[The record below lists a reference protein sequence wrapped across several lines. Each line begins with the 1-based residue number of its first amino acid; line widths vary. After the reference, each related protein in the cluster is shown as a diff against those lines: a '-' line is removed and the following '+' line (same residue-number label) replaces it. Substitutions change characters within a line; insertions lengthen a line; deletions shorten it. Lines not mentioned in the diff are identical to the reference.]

1 MRTKSWTVKIDIS
14 EDEADERTQA
24 RAVLSAQGSRWHE
37 SVGVARRNPSDRAVP
52 EIGDELAAGRA
63 LMDLA
68 DKLLG
73 DAAEDVA
80 QYAGTSRPAAPVT
93 SAGPVSERP
102 SG

>member
-1 MRTKSWTVKIDIS
+1 MQSKEWTVHIYIS
-14 EDEADERTQA
+14 EDDTDKRTLA
-24 RAVLSAQGSRWHE
+24 RAVLSAQDSEWHE
-37 SVGVARRNPSDRAVP
+37 SVGIARRNPDDRAVP

-80 QYAGTSRPAAPVT
+80 RLG
-93 SAGPVSERP
+93 GPVEAR
-102 SG
+102 